1 MPSQRFHAEVGIAL
15 QIRMDA
21 QRFSTSRHRN
31 LVAGRWAENLANLRP
46 CSGESP
52 IDRSRMRGS
61 WMCHTIGCGKVV
73 TDLEDSGAWAKL

>member
-21 QRFSTSRHRN
+21 QRFSTSQHRN
-31 LVAGRWAENLANLRP
+31 LVAGRWAENLANQRP
-46 CSGESP
+46 GPGKSP
-52 IDRSRMRGS
+52 TDRSRNAGS
-61 WMCHTIGCGKVV
+61 WMDHTLGCGKVV